1 MNEQPIKLKTNWAS
15 EEAGDSSLAMDVEEI
30 QKWISV
36 DREKAFSTMVYN
48 MTVADVEEI
57 SFVCEK
63 VAVELERQAL
73 AARALSDELLARM
86 ARSYIGDA
94 TPEEVEDV
102 ENDTQDRV

>member
-1 MNEQPIKLKTNWAS
+1 MNDQPIKLKTSWAS
-15 EEAGDSSLAMDVEEI
+15 EDGSESSLSMDVQEI

-36 DREKAFSTMVYN
+36 DREKAFSTMVYQ

-63 VAVELERQAL
+63 VAQELERQAL

-86 ARSYIGDA
+86 AKPYLGEA
-94 TPEEVEDV
+94 VKEDV
-102 ENDTQDRV
+102 EGVEARD